1 MENFLQ
7 LMAGA
12 NETQGG
18 WSWMHGL
25 RSAMKSKVGNFSG
38 KARKQHCLN
47 IKRNMEY
54 CSRFQ

>member
-1 MENFLQ
+1 
-7 LMAGA
+7 MAGA
-12 NETQGG
+12 NETGGG